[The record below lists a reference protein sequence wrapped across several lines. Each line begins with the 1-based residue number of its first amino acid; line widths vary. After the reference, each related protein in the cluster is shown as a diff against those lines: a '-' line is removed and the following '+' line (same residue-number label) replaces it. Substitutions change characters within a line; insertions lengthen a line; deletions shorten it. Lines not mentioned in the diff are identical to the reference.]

1 MTATNDERSG
11 PRAEVWEA
19 LDDVMASV
27 PAQADLLPKVVERVR
42 PQAAELVRGH
52 TTELRRVFL
61 VGCGDS
67 YYAAYG
73 AQQAFERLSGID
85 TIAMEA
91 MEFAR
96 YKAPFIGRE
105 SLVVP
110 ISNGGRVMRT
120 VEAAEVAR
128 QAGSPV
134 ILVTGRPDSPF
145 GRLGLPMVDQYVEPD
160 GGSPAVNALGLVNY
174 MASFISLILIGQE
187 LGRARGA
194 SSDAERALIDSGL
207 AAAPS
212 LIRSTIDQ
220 HLEPLRDWTLD
231 HPLDSFFVLGA
242 GPSFGAAQFVGA
254 KFFEAPQFAASV
266 QQLEEWAHEQFFTHR
281 PGRQVMILAPVGQSA
296 ARAAEILA
304 GIQAVN
310 GVAIVVTDDPA
321 LLEVADLGLE
331 IPTSPGGEGLSP
343 LHSVVP
349 GQILAIAYQE
359 RAGRLEDTRPG
370 LRELQHQVS
379 RRQIGE
385 SARVTLADL
394 R

>member
-1 MTATNDERSG
+1 
-11 PRAEVWEA
+11 
-19 LDDVMASV
+19 
-27 PAQADLLPKVVERVR
+27 
-42 PQAAELVRGH
+42 
-52 TTELRRVFL
+52 
-61 VGCGDS
+61 
-67 YYAAYG
+67 
-73 AQQAFERLSGID
+73 
-85 TIAMEA
+85 
-91 MEFAR
+91 
-96 YKAPFIGRE
+96 
-105 SLVVP
+105 
-110 ISNGGRVMRT
+110 MRT
-120 VEAAEVAR
+120 VEAAEVAS

-160 GGSPAVNALGLVNY
+160 GGSASVNALGLVNY
-174 MASFISLILIGQE
+174 MASFISLILIGEE

-194 SSDAERALIDSGL
+194 SSDAERASIDSAL
-207 AAAPS
+207 AAAPG
-212 LIRSTIDQ
+212 LIRSTIDR
-220 HLEPLRDWTLD
+220 HLEPLRDWTRE
-231 HPLDSFFVLGA
+231 HPLESFFVLGA

-281 PGRQVMILAPVGQSA
+281 PDRQVMILAPSGQSA
-296 ARAAEILA
+296 GRAAEILA

-310 GVAIVVTDDPA
+310 GVGIVVSDDPA
-321 LLEVADLGLE
+321 LLEMADLGLE
-331 IPTSPGGEGLSP
+331 VPASPGGEGMSP

-359 RAGRLEDTRPG
+359 RAGRLEEKQPG

-385 SARVTLADL
+385 SARVSLADL